1 MIGKKRKLKNLWTKK
16 SNAVK
21 IFKRFFEWITDDSF
35 KPPNILKMKV
45 LIIEDEKP
53 AARRLNRMLAN
64 LGLKVQQMLH
74 SVEESLNW
82 LQNNEHP
89 DLIFLDIQLSDG
101 LSFEIFEEIEVKS
114 AIIFTTAYDEYA
126 LKAFKLNSIDYLLKP
141 LDEDE
146 LKVAVDKFNENRPK
160 QTDVQVNLDDIRKL
174 LVNPVDRKFKKRLT
188 IKVGQHIK
196 IIPIDEVECFY
207 SENKST
213 YIYTREN
220 RNHLLDHSLEYWQ
233 EQLNPEHFF
242 RVNRTFIVYI
252 NGIKDI
258 IAHSN
263 SRLKL
268 ILHSFSETEIIVS
281 RERVKEFKNWID

>member
-1 MIGKKRKLKNLWTKK
+1 MNVI
-16 SNAVK
+16 
-21 IFKRFFEWITDDSF
+21 
-35 KPPNILKMKV
+35 
-45 LIIEDEKP
+45 IIEDEKP
-53 AARRLNRMLAN
+53 AARRLSRMLS
-64 LGLKVQQMLH
+64 GLNIEVRTMLH
-74 SVEESLNW
+74 SVEESINW
-82 LQNNEHP
+82 FQDNKHP

-146 LKVAVDKFNENRPK
+146 LKVAVDKFKENQIK
-160 QTDVQVNLDDIRKL
+160 QSDVQVNIDDIRKL
-174 LVNPVDRKFKKRLT
+174 LINPVDRKFKKRFT

-196 IIPIDEVECFY
+196 IIHVDEIECFY

-213 YIYTREN
+213 YIHTNAN
-220 RNHLLDHSLEYWQ
+220 RNYLIDHSLEHWQ

-242 RVNRTFIVYI
+242 RVNRTFIVHI
-252 NGIKDI
+252 NAIKDI
-258 IAHSN
+258 ISYTN
-263 SRLKL
+263 SRLK
-268 ILHSFSETEIIVS
+268 IMLHTYTETEIIVS